1 MVKRGNPGYV
11 LIILM
16 MVVFVL
22 ALALTVAVP
31 VLETELRREKE
42 EELIFRGR
50 QYVEAIRLFQ
60 AKNPGRF
67 PASLKELLDGGFL
80 RRPFP
85 DPMTASGE
93 WDVILNPSG
102 QSEAEAGGTRQVLVA
117 PLSAL
122 GSVQNPNVLG
132 VVSSSKRTSIR
143 LYEDQDRYDKWLF
156 YYGHDPGTQPKVV
169 RLGGEQEEEEQEE
182 GSGAEE

>member
-1 MVKRGNPGYV
+1 MVKRGKRGYV

-16 MVVFVL
+16 MAVFVL

-50 QYVEAIRLFQ
+50 QYVEAVRLFQ

-67 PASLKELLDGGFL
+67 PASLKELLDKGFL
-80 RRPFP
+80 RKLYP

-93 WDVILNPSG
+93 WDIVLDPGG
-102 QSEAEAGGTRQVLVA
+102 QAGAEAGETQQVLVA

-122 GSVQNPNVLG
+122 GSLQNPTVLG
-132 VVSSSKRTSIR
+132 VVSSSTRASIR

-156 YYGHDPGTQPKVV
+156 YYGHDPGKQPKIMH
-169 RLGGEQEEEEQEE
+169 LGGEEE
-182 GSGAEE
+182 GSGEED

>member
-1 MVKRGNPGYV
+1 MVKRGKRGYV

-16 MVVFVL
+16 MAVFIL
-22 ALALTVAVP
+22 AIALTVAVP

-50 QYVEAIRLFQ
+50 QYIEAVRLYQ
-60 AKNPGRF
+60 TKNPGRF
-67 PASLKELLDGGFL
+67 PTSLKELLDKGFL
-80 RRPFP
+80 RKLYP

-93 WDVILNPSG
+93 WDVVLDPGG
-102 QSEAEAGGTRQVLVA
+102 QAGAEAGGTRQVLVA

-122 GSVQNPNVLG
+122 GSIQNPILLG
-132 VVSSSKRTSIR
+132 VVSSSKKTSIR

-156 YYGHDPGTQPKVV
+156 YYGHDPATQPKIVH
-169 RLGGEQEEEEQEE
+169 LGQEEKETGE
-182 GSGAEE
+182 GE

>member
-1 MVKRGNPGYV
+1 MVNRGKRGYV

-16 MVVFVL
+16 MAVFVL

-60 AKNPGRF
+60 MKNPGRF
-67 PASLKELLDGGFL
+67 PASLKELLDQGFL
-80 RRPFP
+80 RKLFP
-85 DPMTASGE
+85 DPITASGE
-93 WDVILNPSG
+93 WDVVLDPGG
-102 QSEAEAGGTRQVLVA
+102 QSEVEAGESRQVLVA

-122 GSVQNPNVLG
+122 GSVQNPVVLG
-132 VVSSSKRTSIR
+132 VVSSSTKTSIR
-143 LYEDQDRYDKWLF
+143 LYEDQDRYDRWLF
-156 YYGHDPGTQPKVV
+156 YYGHDPGNQPKIVH
-169 RLGGEQEEEEQEE
+169 LGEEEEEE
-182 GSGAEE
+182 EESGEEE